1 MKNFTTKFTGILL
14 IAVFLIGMT
23 NRANAVDVTLRV
35 DMAEQIVSEFG
46 VHVAG
51 SFQGWDPAATELL
64 LESGTIYAVTIDL
77 EFESYHEYKFVNGN
91 QWGQDEGVPAG
102 CAQNGNRFIT
112 VPETAIVLEP
122 VCFGSCVVCAPPEV
136 EITFQVDMTNE
147 DVSPDGIH
155 VAGSFQGWDPGTT
168 ELTDVGDNV
177 YQVTLIL
184 SVDDYYEYKFIN
196 GNQWG
201 QDESVPPE
209 CSNNNNRYLT
219 VPDVNTEL
227 DLVCFGSC
235 DPCGGQP
242 TEVDITFQVDMTNE
256 EVSPDGI
263 HVAGSFQGWNTNSS
277 ELSDIGDNIFSI
289 TFTLNSGEYHEFKYI
304 NGDEW
309 GEDES
314 VPPECANNNNR
325 FLTTPDVNT
334 TLDVVC
340 FAECGPCG
348 NPPVDVEITFQVDM
362 SNEEVSPEGIH
373 VAGGFQG
380 WDPAA
385 TEMTTTG
392 DNIYSYTTILSSG
405 DFYEYKFING
415 ITWDDAE
422 IVPEECS
429 QYTNRFFTVP
439 DVNTTLDLVCFSSCG
454 PCSEPIS
461 LHVGFQFVS
470 TNLTL
475 SEPNMI
481 AVLNDI
487 IGDNLLY
494 VRNSQGYMLRKIGPN
509 WINGIGDWITIEG
522 YLFKMSG
529 EEDLYLSGEPIDPQT
544 PIDLSTGYHFI
555 SVLLDSPIDALVA
568 FTDVLENLDF
578 VRNSTGDM
586 LRKIGPN
593 WINGIGNLNPTEGY
607 LVKMNNDD
615 VLIYPVT
622 TNKSSG
628 TSKVTPEHF
637 DFSGGNAADPVYS
650 IYIDG
655 LSVGDEVAAFDGE
668 TLVGAMKVN
677 SNYAFDNELAVFSTT
692 NSEEGYSAGNP
703 IILKVW
709 NSSTGSIT
717 PIEYTMLNPYYDAY
731 TEDVYPTGDGLYS
744 IVNITKNSS
753 VNKERAISI
762 YPNPSSGNIQINS
775 VKEFQ
780 KVILYSSN
788 GKTVSVFNLKG
799 SDEVNL
805 DLTKYQSGIYHLK
818 FIGETSTKVKKLILK

>member
-1 MKNFTTKFTGILL
+1 MKNFITKFTGILL
-14 IAVFLIGMT
+14 ITVFLIGFT
-23 NRANAVDVTLRV
+23 NKANAVDVTFRV

-51 SFQGWDPAATELL
+51 SFQGWDPAATELFI
-64 LESGTIYAVTIDL
+64 ETDAIYAITLDL
-77 EFESYHEYKFVNGN
+77 EVGAYFEYKFVNGN

-112 VPETAIVLEP
+112 VPEDATVLEA

-147 DVSPDGIH
+147 EVSVDGVH

-184 SVDDYYEYKFIN
+184 SVGDYYEYKFIN

-209 CSNNNNRYLT
+209 CSNNNNRFLT
-219 VPDVNTEL
+219 VPDANTVL

-242 TEVDITFQVDMTNE
+242 VEVDVTFQVDMTNE
-256 EVSPDGI
+256 EVSADGV
-263 HVAGSFQGWNTNSS
+263 HVAGSFQGWNTTST
-277 ELSDIGDNIFSI
+277 ELSDMGDNIYAV
-289 TFTLNSGEYHEFKYI
+289 TLTLTSEQYHEFKYL

-309 GEDES
+309 GEDEM
-314 VPPECANNNNR
+314 VPPECSNNNNR
-325 FLTTPDVNT
+325 FLTVPDVNT

-340 FAECGPCG
+340 YGECGPCG

-362 SNEEVSPEGIH
+362 SNEEVSADGVH

-380 WDPAA
+380 WDPGA

-392 DNIYSYTTILSSG
+392 NDIYTYTTILTSN

-422 IVPEECS
+422 IVPDECS

-439 DVNTTLDLVCFSSCG
+439 EVNTVLDLVCFSSCG
-454 PCSEPIS
+454 PCSEPIN
-461 LHVGFQFVS
+461 LYVGFQFVS
-470 TNLTL
+470 TNLIF
-475 SEPNMI
+475 SEPDMM
-481 AVLNDI
+481 AVLGDI
-487 IGDNLLY
+487 MGDNLAY
-494 VRNSQGYMLRKIGPN
+494 VRNSLGYMLRKIGPN
-509 WINGIGDWITIEG
+509 WINGIGDWVTTEG
-522 YLFKMSG
+522 YLFKMTG

-544 PIDLSTGYHFI
+544 PIGLSTGYHFI
-555 SVLLDSPIDALVA
+555 SMLLDSPIDAIVA

-593 WINGIGNLNPTEGY
+593 WINGIGNLIPTEGY

-615 VLIYPVT
+615 VLIYPSTDKKFSNASKIT
-622 TNKSSG
+622 TEYFNF
-628 TSKVTPEHF
+628 T
-637 DFSGGNAADPVYS
+637 GGNAADPVYS

-655 LSVGDEVAAFDGE
+655 LNIGDEVAAFADE
-668 TLVGAMKVN
+668 TLVGAMKIN

-692 NSEEGYSAGNP
+692 NLEKGYEAGNP

-709 NSSTGSIT
+709 NSTTKSII

-731 TEDVYPTGDGLYS
+731 TEEVYPSSDGEYS
-744 IVNITKNSS
+744 VINITKSLSLNIDREIS
-753 VNKERAISI
+753 V
-762 YPNPSSGNIQINS
+762 YPNPSDGSIKINN
-775 VKEFQ
+775 VKEFN
-780 KVILYSSN
+780 KVILFASS
-788 GKTVSVFNLKG
+788 GKTVAVFNLKG
-799 SDEVNL
+799 NDEVIL

-818 FIGETSTKVKKLILK
+818 FIGEFSTKVKKLILK

>member
-1 MKNFTTKFTGILL
+1 M
-14 IAVFLIGMT
+14 
-23 NRANAVDVTLRV
+23 
-35 DMAEQIVSEFG
+35 
-46 VHVAG
+46 
-51 SFQGWDPAATELL
+51 W
-64 LESGTIYAVTIDL
+64 
-77 EFESYHEYKFVNGN
+77 
-91 QWGQDEGVPAG
+91 
-102 CAQNGNRFIT
+102 
-112 VPETAIVLEP
+112 
-122 VCFGSCVVCAPPEV
+122 
-136 EITFQVDMTNE
+136 
-147 DVSPDGIH
+147 
-155 VAGSFQGWDPGTT
+155 
-168 ELTDVGDNV
+168 
-177 YQVTLIL
+177 
-184 SVDDYYEYKFIN
+184 
-196 GNQWG
+196 
-201 QDESVPPE
+201 
-209 CSNNNNRYLT
+209 
-219 VPDVNTEL
+219 
-227 DLVCFGSC
+227 
-235 DPCGGQP
+235 GQP
-242 TEVDITFQVDMTNE
+242 TEVDVTFQVDMTNE
-256 EVSPDGI
+256 EVSAEGV
-263 HVAGSFQGWNTNSS
+263 HVAGSFQGWNTTSS

-392 DNIYSYTTILSSG
+392 DNVYSYTTILSSG

-475 SEPNMI
+475 TEPDMLT
-481 AVLNDI
+481 VLNDI

-568 FTDVLENLDF
+568 FTEVLENLDF

-622 TNKSSG
+622 
-628 TSKVTPEHF
+628 
-637 DFSGGNAADPVYS
+637 
-650 IYIDG
+650 
-655 LSVGDEVAAFDGE
+655 SV
-668 TLVGAMKVN
+668 
-677 SNYAFDNELAVFSTT
+677 
-692 NSEEGYSAGNP
+692 
-703 IILKVW
+703 
-709 NSSTGSIT
+709 
-717 PIEYTMLNPYYDAY
+717 
-731 TEDVYPTGDGLYS
+731 
-744 IVNITKNSS
+744 
-753 VNKERAISI
+753 
-762 YPNPSSGNIQINS
+762 
-775 VKEFQ
+775 
-780 KVILYSSN
+780 
-788 GKTVSVFNLKG
+788 
-799 SDEVNL
+799 
-805 DLTKYQSGIYHLK
+805 H
-818 FIGETSTKVKKLILK
+818 